1 MKLLVD
7 KIGSS
12 IGNECT
18 EILAALA
25 GLNAITTYGIPL
37 IKVRVPLFN
46 VINGAKSDTVF
57 QVNQFYNDLTFSRGS
72 KV

>member
-1 MKLLVD
+1 LIE
-7 KIGSS
+7 KISSS
-12 IGNECT
+12 IGNEST

-46 VINGAKSDTVF
+46 AKNGAKSEVLF
-57 QVNQFYNDLTFSRGS
+57 HVNNLLNS
-72 KV
+72 KIL

>member
-1 MKLLVD
+1 MIEKMS
-7 KIGSS
+7 SS

-37 IKVRVPLFN
+37 IKIRVPLFN
-46 VINGAKSDTVF
+46 AKNGAKS
-57 QVNQFYNDLTFSRGS
+57 
-72 KV
+72 